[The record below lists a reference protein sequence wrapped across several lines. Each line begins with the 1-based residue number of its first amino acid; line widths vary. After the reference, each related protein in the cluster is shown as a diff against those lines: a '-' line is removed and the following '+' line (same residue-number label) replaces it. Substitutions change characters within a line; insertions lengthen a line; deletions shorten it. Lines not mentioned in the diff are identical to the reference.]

1 MIFVRDKYFSRRA
14 IGIHVAL
21 VGWIVMCALA
31 AWWQVGRAIQGN
43 SLSFLYSIEWPL
55 FAILG
60 LLGWYALLNLE
71 KVTEGQQRARE
82 DEGRQGEQRGREVP
96 RPRRGDGV
104 GEVADRDRAE
114 SLHRADRC
122 LGGEALALPLE
133 TAPDGWESNSRNS
146 GGTSS
151 GEERNA

>member
-21 VGWIVMCALA
+21 VGWVIMCALA

-60 LLGWYALLNLE
+60 FLGWYALLNME

-82 DEGRQGEQRGREVP
+82 EYEQMMREQAREARQVAAEAEDPALKAYNDHLEDLAR
-96 RPRRGDGV
+96 RPK
-104 GEVADRDRAE
+104 
-114 SLHRADRC
+114 
-122 LGGEALALPLE
+122 
-133 TAPDGWESNSRNS
+133 RNMF
-146 GGTSS
+146 GH
-151 GEERNA
+151 

>member
-21 VGWIVMCALA
+21 VGWIIMCALA

-82 DEGRQGEQRGREVP
+82 EYEQMMREQAREARQVAAEAEDPALKAYNDHLEDLAR
-96 RPRRGDGV
+96 RPK
-104 GEVADRDRAE
+104 
-114 SLHRADRC
+114 
-122 LGGEALALPLE
+122 
-133 TAPDGWESNSRNS
+133 RNMF
-146 GGTSS
+146 GH
-151 GEERNA
+151 

>member
-21 VGWIVMCALA
+21 VGWIIMCALA

-60 LLGWYALLNLE
+60 LLGWYALLNME

-82 DEGRQGEQRGREVP
+82 EYEQMMREQAREARQVAAEAEDPALKAYNDHLEDLAR
-96 RPRRGDGV
+96 RPK
-104 GEVADRDRAE
+104 
-114 SLHRADRC
+114 
-122 LGGEALALPLE
+122 
-133 TAPDGWESNSRNS
+133 RNMF
-146 GGTSS
+146 GH
-151 GEERNA
+151 